1 MEKAGLKLNLQN
13 TTIMAYG
20 LVTSWQMDGEIM
32 ETATHFI
39 FLGSKMT
46 VYGDCSY
53 EIKRCSL
60 KEKLWQT

>member
-1 MEKAGLKLNLQN
+1 
-13 TTIMAYG
+13 MAYG
-20 LVTSWQMDGEIM
+20 LVTSWQIDGEIM